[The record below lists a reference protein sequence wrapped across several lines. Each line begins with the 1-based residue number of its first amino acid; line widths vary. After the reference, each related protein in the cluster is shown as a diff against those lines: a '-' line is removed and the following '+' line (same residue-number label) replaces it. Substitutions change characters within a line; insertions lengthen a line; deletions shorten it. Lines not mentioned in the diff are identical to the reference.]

1 MVSVNDRKKAAG
13 TGGGKRSAP
22 GATYSR
28 NKTVGK
34 DTTPQVERAYNNLS
48 SVQKQAS
55 SSLGLTKAQALQL
68 NERQAANVNNNIN
81 KYSEAQK
88 AQLRTMYSN
97 VTNDRAARSGS
108 SGLNKIELQQYK
120 QEQAQKSFGSVS
132 TSGKGVTVKTA
143 PKFIQKGS
151 TDSRVSSLQK
161 FNSKTQKW
169 EIPTSTLN
177 NLEGSVKTQGDYN
190 LVSGVA
196 SKTLYDS
203 ANSAEKQRILT
214 ARNYIVNHCKDS
226 YQADQYK
233 KYYHKLE
240 IQAQYDRAYAV
251 AGTPITLGTSSTEKK
266 RIQTARAWLIA
277 KYPEESSDGKTTQA
291 KAAAHFKSLDSNTVS
306 GVPYTEKYQQYLI
319 EKGLKDKAAKDT
331 VAAAGTFKTSNLAVF
346 SNPTDVSKSNQLA
359 KDFSNLVVSST
370 ALKNIS
376 LTDYSPTKTYI
387 DNSIFNFLK
396 EFKEEPTVEKLVNK
410 RNYTKAE
417 AEAYMKVYNE
427 QKNIIPKKL
436 SEADAYVLSLIP
448 KSKPITVENLM
459 KYRHYSRK
467 DAEKFVAVYD
477 AQNKP
482 LSKKLSD
489 AKYTGDNKAITGF
502 LANAGTV
509 TKGMSSEINLIKAA
523 GAFGGA
529 YVASNLASA
538 ASHPVTS
545 AYNVAV
551 ETAKFAAAAVLIEGV
566 VAISGVELAVAATKV
581 SKPILS
587 KVLSGASKGVSPAV
601 KGFMGVGIGVE
612 GLKTAASGDF
622 ERQKTF
628 LNSLIIGGYGYSKGN
643 KIYSIA
649 KSGSASDVVCLLPG
663 VQKAGFTELVGK
675 GADSSPVDFN
685 YGYSVGVAGQPI
697 VSIRTT
703 GGLSFKI
710 GAISA
715 PESLLKGK
723 TTQSFSKVETAYFME
738 TIKHTNPF
746 DELYLKSGLNLSD
759 AIYNTKKPLYTPK
772 TFKATSTAIPEKW
785 QPAVEHA
792 TINYEGAL
800 EVAGSVPMKAQAN
813 GYVTRATHDVEY
825 YVEKPADFAA
835 YMRGILLKAG
845 AIEGKDF
852 ILVSGASPKIKF
864 YLGKEEG
871 FDTGI
876 EIFRHGT
883 KSPSSSSGVYSSEKG
898 ELAFGYKSKSMP
910 KTNVRKSTGTAKELR
925 DITSDYIKELRNID
939 QPLRAGTAKEGY
951 ISQQKASEQF
961 VRKMAG
967 STMLKESELMSGK
980 LGLQPA
986 HSGRLKDIGDVV
998 TLATAF
1004 VAEGKINKAYER
1016 DLINFVNMANKKF
1029 GDSQNFKDN
1038 VLSDPVYKYIL
1049 TKQKVPTKTVL
1060 EGLTDVKISDSALL
1074 FKKTS
1079 AALNLKSAEKLRLEK
1094 LGKELTHKGSEKSPS
1109 PNVRTRRKTR
1119 VSPSPTARQRNK
1131 ASPSP
1136 SPSPSP
1142 KPNTK
1147 TKTKTPGSPSPKPNR
1162 KTKKTAGSPSPKP
1175 GSPSPKTPVSSPSPR
1190 PRPRKKNNKKSE
1202 ASPKRNPTTQR
1213 ENVFP
1218 TYRKKRSTPEQ
1229 KLIKSVRALKGKRII
1244 RNKLGSFESILG
1256 SSSKPAAKKPAVKKT
1271 TTTKRRRTSSK

>member
-132 TSGKGVTVKTA
+132 TSGKGVTVKQA

-251 AGTPITLGTSSTEKK
+251 AGTPITLGTSASEKK

-306 GVPYTEKYQQYLI
+306 GVPYTQKYQQYLA
-319 EKGLKDKAAKDT
+319 EKGLKDTASEDTAKAANS
-331 VAAAGTFKTSNLAVF
+331 FKTSNLAVF
-346 SNPTDVSKSNQLA
+346 SNPADVNKSNQLA
-359 KDFSNLVVSST
+359 KDFSSLVVSST

-376 LTDYSPTKTYI
+376 LTDYSYTKTKVES
-387 DNSIFNFLK
+387 SIFDFLK
-396 EFKEEPTVEKLVNK
+396 EFREEPTVTKLVNK
-410 RNYTKAE
+410 RGYSESE
-417 AEAYMKVYNE
+417 AKAYMKVYNE
-427 QKNIIPKKL
+427 QKDIIPKTL
-436 SEADAYVLSLIP
+436 SKADAYVLSLIP
-448 KSKPITVENLM
+448 KSKPITIENLM
-459 KYRHYSRK
+459 KYRGYSEA
-467 DAEKFVAVYD
+467 DAKKFMTVYEK
-477 AQNKP
+477 QNKP
-482 LSKKLSD
+482 LSEKLESV
-489 AKYTGDNKAITGF
+489 KYTGDNKAALELIKDVK
-502 LANAGTV
+502 TV
-509 TKGMSSEINLIKAA
+509 TKGMSTEINIIKSAT
-523 GAFGGA
+523 AFGGA
-529 YVASNLASA
+529 YVASNAASA
-538 ASHPVTS
+538 AAHPVTS
-545 AYNVAV
+545 AYKVAV
-551 ETAKFAAAAVLIEGV
+551 ETAKFAVAAALIEGV
-566 VAISGVELAVAATKV
+566 VAVSGAELAVAATKV

-587 KVLSGASKGVSPAV
+587 RALLGASKGVSPAV

-612 GLKTAASGDF
+612 GVKTAVSGDF
-622 ERQKTF
+622 ERQKSF
-628 LNSLIIGGYGYSKGN
+628 LNELVIGGYGYSKGN
-643 KIYSIA
+643 KVFSIA
-649 KSGSASDVVCLLPG
+649 KNGSVSDVVTLVPG
-663 VQKAGFTELVGK
+663 VKKAGFTELVGK
-675 GADSSPVDFN
+675 GSDSSPVDFN
-685 YGYSVGVAGQPI
+685 YGYSVSVAGQPV
-697 VSIRTT
+697 VSVRTV
-703 GGLSFKI
+703 GGLGFKV

-715 PESLLKGK
+715 PESILKGK

-738 TIKHTNPF
+738 TIKYTNPF

-772 TFKATSTAIPEKW
+772 TFKATSTAIPERW
-785 QPAVEHA
+785 QAAVEHA
-792 TINYEGAL
+792 TKNYEGAL

-835 YMRGILLKAG
+835 YVRKILLKDG

-852 ILVSGASPKIKF
+852 KLVSGVSPKIKF
-864 YLGKEEG
+864 YLGKDEG

-883 KSPSSSSGVYSSEKG
+883 ESPSSSSGVYSSEKG

-910 KTNVRKSTGTAKELR
+910 KTSVRKSTGTVKELKE
-925 DITSDYIKELRNID
+925 ITADYIKELRNID
-939 QPLRAGTAKEGY
+939 QPLKAGTAKEGY

-967 STMLKESELMSGK
+967 STMLKESELMGGK

-986 HSGRLKDIGDVV
+986 HSGRLKDVGDVV
-998 TLATAF
+998 TVATAF
-1004 VAEGKINKAYER
+1004 ISEGRINKSHAK
-1016 DLINFVNMANKKF
+1016 DLINFVNAANKKF
-1029 GDSQNFKDN
+1029 GDSQKFKDD

-1049 TKQKVPTKTVL
+1049 ANQKVPTKEVL
-1060 EGLTDVKISDSALL
+1060 SKLTDLKISESTLL
-1074 FKKTS
+1074 FKKTVE
-1079 AALNLKSAEKLRLEK
+1079 ALNLKTAEKLKIESMR
-1094 LGKELTHKGSEKSPS
+1094 KGQSSLKKSPS
-1109 PNVRTRRKTR
+1109 PQARTRSRSKT
-1119 VSPSPTARQRNK
+1119 SPSPVSRSKSKT
-1131 ASPSP
+1131 
-1136 SPSPSP
+1136 SPSP
-1142 KPNTK
+1142 KPTNKSKTSPSPSQKPTK
-1147 TKTKTPGSPSPKPNR
+1147 PKTTSRISPSPKSNIKRKSGSPSPKS
-1162 KTKKTAGSPSPKP
+1162 GSPSPK
-1175 GSPSPKTPVSSPSPR
+1175 KITASSPSPA
-1190 PRPRKKNNKKSE
+1190 PRRKTSKKS
-1202 ASPKRNPTTQR
+1202 ASSTTTVRTITPKEVLPLVTS
-1213 ENVFP
+1213 
-1218 TYRKKRSTPEQ
+1218 KKRKTHEQ
-1229 KLIKSVRALKGKRII
+1229 RLLKSVYALRGKRVIK
-1244 RNKLGSFESILG
+1244 NKLGSFDSILG
-1256 SSSKPAAKKPAVKKT
+1256 SSSKPTKKRK
-1271 TTTKRRRTSSK
+1271 TSSK